1 MRISDWSSD
10 VCSSDLPKGVRREK
24 PTPEQVAANTVAIG
38 TYYGLKSGQP
48 GVILMNGPMYHSA
61 PNSYGLTAARQGK
74 TIVLQARFDPAEMLE
89 LIQRYHVTNM
99 HIVPTMFVRL
109 LKLPEEDRKRTRLN
123 SSH

>member
-10 VCSSDLPKGVRREK
+10 VCSSDLDATAVPRNAMIYTSGTTGRPKGVRREK

-61 PNSYGLTAARQGK
+61 PNSYGLTAARQGT
-74 TIVLQARFDPAEMLE
+74 TIVLNARFDP
-89 LIQRYHVTNM
+89 
-99 HIVPTMFVRL
+99 
-109 LKLPEEDRKRTRLN
+109 EEKIRSAAWRERW
-123 SSH
+123 